1 MMGNIAL
8 INPESPKSKEE
19 ISDLIREITDREQKC
34 GDGVF
39 GCAIEFHI
47 SYGQRLSI
55 YPLANIRARLD
66 YQERNPNSF
75 PRILKYF
82 TIKDLE
88 EIYQNL

>member
-1 MMGNIAL
+1 MGDTAL
-8 INPESPKSKEE
+8 INPENPKSKEE
-19 ISDLIREITDREQKC
+19 ISDLIREITDREQRC
-34 GDGVF
+34 GDGAF

-55 YPLANIRARLD
+55 YPLTNILARIED
-66 YQERNPNSF
+66 QRKNPNSF
-75 PRILKYF
+75 PRIRKYF